1 MVTPSKHGHMR
12 RPHTAPG
19 LGRCGH
25 SQHSRKSG
33 SRCSKALSTSEA
45 KWDISSTHTHK
56 KFLKLPQLNSPDV
69 ISFVAIRLCLLFHIL
84 IKTTQT
90 KIICLLKTLFF
101 SLKSAFP
108 SPSSAA
114 WCYLNSSWHHQ
125 AAVPVHP
132 AQPLHHSPRPAQAV
146 GAQLQSLRKQDGYF

>member
-1 MVTPSKHGHMR
+1 MGICQ
-12 RPHTAPG
+12 RPTRLQGWADVGTASTAENQAQGAPK
-19 LGRCGH
+19 L
-25 SQHSRKSG
+25 SQLQRQNETFQTH
-33 SRCSKALSTSEA
+33 
-45 KWDISSTHTHK
+45 THTHK

-90 KIICLLKTLFF
+90 KIICLLKMLFFF

-114 WCYLNSSWHHQ
+114 WCYLNSLWHHQ

-132 AQPLHHSPRPAQAV
+132 AQPLHHSPHPAQAV